1 MLALLVILVVGLIKP
16 QLVLFWSKKPTR
28 LKVIGWW
35 LLTAFV
41 FVMISGALLQTIES
55 RKTPEEII
63 SSSKKDIDDG
73 NYNTAVERLKRITP
87 EDSLYTYAQELIGRA
102 DSLSK
107 KDELKSEEKI
117 KISPNSRKLK
127 VMDKTL
133 TFRIGGVSRDSVNN
147 IIISL
152 IADASIPLD
161 NLNIPVQMQIS
172 TENQIINCSNAEII
186 GIVGRMA
193 LEEKFPVSYL
203 NGVRDLLG
211 NEASLVGTIY
221 FTFPTT
227 KIPNEIIINNNDNEN
242 VKFEIK
248 SKKE

>member
-1 MLALLVILVVGLIKP
+1 
-16 QLVLFWSKKPTR
+16 
-28 LKVIGWW
+28 
-35 LLTAFV
+35 
-41 FVMISGALLQTIES
+41 
-55 RKTPEEII
+55 
-63 SSSKKDIDDG
+63 
-73 NYNTAVERLKRITP
+73 
-87 EDSLYTYAQELIGRA
+87 
-102 DSLSK
+102 
-107 KDELKSEEKI
+107 
-117 KISPNSRKLK
+117 
-127 VMDKTL
+127 MDKTL

-193 LEEKFPVSYL
+193 LKEKFPVSYL

-211 NEASLVGTIY
+211 NEASLMGTIY

-227 KIPNEIIINNNDNEN
+227 KTPNEIIINNNDNKN
-242 VKFEIK
+242 VKFKIK